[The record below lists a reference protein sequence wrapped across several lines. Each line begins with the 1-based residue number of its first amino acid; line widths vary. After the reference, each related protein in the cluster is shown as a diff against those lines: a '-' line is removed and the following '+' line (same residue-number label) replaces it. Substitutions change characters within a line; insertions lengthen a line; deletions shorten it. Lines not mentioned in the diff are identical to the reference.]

1 MTTSAK
7 LMTADDLLH
16 MPDDGRRYELIRG
29 ELIELAPPG
38 PKHGYVAGR
47 TYKAL
52 DDFVHPRRLGAIITE
67 SGFIIASD
75 PDTVRAPD
83 AAFISAEMLPE
94 GGLPDQYM
102 RMAPDIAVEVV
113 SPSDRER
120 EVRDKA
126 LGWLAAGSRLVW
138 VLYPATRSVTVY
150 RSETD
155 VSTVDSDQILDG
167 APVLDGFSVYVA
179 ELFE

>member
-1 MTTSAK
+1 MTTSTK
-7 LMTADDLLH
+7 PMTADQLLN
-16 MPDDGRRYELIRG
+16 MSDDGRRYELIRG

-38 PKHGYVAGR
+38 YDHGFIAGR
-47 TYKAL
+47 AYKAL
-52 DDFVHPRRLGAIITE
+52 DDFVHPRRLGTAVTE
-67 SGFIIASD
+67 PGFIISSD

-83 AAFISAEMLPE
+83 AAFVAAHRLPE
-94 GGLPDQYM
+94 GSRPAGYL
-102 RMAPDIAVEVV
+102 RMGPDIAVEVV

-167 APVLDGFSVYVA
+167 APVLDGFSVRVS
-179 ELFE
+179 ELFD

>member
-1 MTTSAK
+1 MS
-7 LMTADDLLH
+7 
-16 MPDDGRRYELIRG
+16 DDGRRYELIRG
-29 ELIELAPPG
+29 ELIELSP
-38 PKHGYVAGR
+38 AGFDHE
-47 TYKAL
+47 YIAL
-52 DDFVHPRRLGAIITE
+52 NVGSILREFVKPRRLGLAVTE
-67 SGFIIASD
+67 PGFIIASN

-83 AAFISAEMLPE
+83 AAFVAAHRLPE
-94 GGLPDQYM
+94 GRRPTGYL

-126 LGWLAAGSRLVW
+126 LDWLAAGSRLVW
-138 VLYPATRSVTVY
+138 VLYPSTRSVTVY

-155 VSTVDSDQILDG
+155 VTTVDSDQILDG
-167 APVLDGFSVYVA
+167 APVLDGFSVYVT